1 MCRDE
6 RRRGG
11 VVWRVGNGRGVWPGF
26 CVDGRSSD
34 AVPRMVSTNSSE
46 ASRTTASNR
55 VRKRGEL
62 GCGREKRGAWCWIL

>member
-1 MCRDE
+1 
-6 RRRGG
+6 
-11 VVWRVGNGRGVWPGF
+11 
-26 CVDGRSSD
+26 
-34 AVPRMVSTNSSE
+34 MVSTNSSE